1 MPARGRARGVL
12 SPAPLPSPDPHE
24 RTGEPPTSRRRGSAR
39 VRPACPVGRALFML
53 NSVPFPVLGTMT
65 PRPEGY
71 VSCHPATVSRERFP
85 VKPLTTAYTAVPPTS
100 PTFTKTGARDDGQAL
115 PHRRPA
121 NPQFLI
127 SSEMR
132 LPQGRLLR
140 ILRLDSIYLS
150 AQSPAICS

>member
-1 MPARGRARGVL
+1 M
-12 SPAPLPSPDPHE
+12 
-24 RTGEPPTSRRRGSAR
+24 
-39 VRPACPVGRALFML
+39 
-53 NSVPFPVLGTMT
+53 
-65 PRPEGY
+65 PRPEGR

-100 PTFTKTGARDDGQAL
+100 PTFTKTGAGDEGQAL

-127 SSEMR
+127 SSEMQ